1 MIKIPLKRA
10 LKLFSETA
18 QMCGTII
25 VPANAMHL
33 PSLLALV
40 LFSIACTCHAADVE
54 ALKKLGA
61 KITEKDGAVTQV
73 QVTCDTFTES
83 DYRTLGEFKTV
94 KSLSVSRAKTLTDD
108 MLALLAGLTEL
119 EDLSTEGIQITD
131 EGFKHFAPF
140 QKLRT
145 LKFFHPSLRSE
156 KFTGAGIV
164 HLKELPRLERLTLA
178 GTTAGDAALEAV
190 GQLTNLKEFR
200 TWHTAQTQA
209 ANAHLAKLTNL
220 TSLRIGQRLPSF
232 VKDSAPSFDESTM
245 DVIARLTSL
254 ESLELTEARLSAK
267 IIPRLKALPKLKRLK
282 FEMVDISS
290 SDVEAVKAALP
301 GVKVEWQPLTGE
313 EKEST
318 LVKKLKI

>member
-1 MIKIPLKRA
+1 MQLQLRF
-10 LKLFSETA
+10 LLGLVFLSV
-18 QMCGTII
+18 G
-25 VPANAMHL
+25 
-33 PSLLALV
+33 SL
-40 LFSIACTCHAADVE
+40 CCAADVE

-61 KITEKDGAVTQV
+61 KVTEKDGIVTQV
-73 QVTCDTFTES
+73 QVICESFTEA
-83 DYRTLGEFKTV
+83 DYRTLGEFKTI

-131 EGFKHFAPF
+131 DGFKHFAPF

-145 LKFFHPSLRSE
+145 LKFFHPSLRSA
-156 KFTGAGIV
+156 KFTGAGIA
-164 HLKELPRLERLTLA
+164 HLKALPKLERLTFA

-209 ANAHLAKLTNL
+209 ANSHLAKLTNL

-245 DVIARLTSL
+245 DVISQLKTL
-254 ESLELTEARLSAK
+254 ESLELTEARLSAR
-267 IIPRLKALPKLKRLK
+267 IIPQLKALPKLKRLK

-290 SDVEAVKAALP
+290 SDVESIKAALP
-301 GVKVEWQPLTGE
+301 EVKVEWQPLSET